1 MILLDTVEATH
12 RLGVALGAQL
22 IRGDVIALHG
32 PLGAGKTVLARG
44 ILSGLGY
51 DGDVPSPSFPIV
63 IPYNPP
69 AVRLSLAHIDL
80 YRIENS
86 HALPELGL
94 DEARGDGALV
104 IEWAERLGARAWE
117 DMLELSLEVLPDG
130 ARRLTAKVP
139 PAWGSRWPLR

>member
-51 DGDVPSPSFPIV
+51 DGDVPSPSFPLV
-63 IPYNPP
+63 IPYDPP
-69 AVRLSLAHIDL
+69 VVRLSLAHIDL